1 MARGDGGLGTR
12 GRGWREGCLL
22 GFVVARG
29 AKEEG
34 FSCDGVEIMG
44 GGWRVE
50 ESGGWCGGREGAKV
64 GPRWE
69 MGGRPLPLSRGL

>member
-50 ESGGWCGGREGAKV
+50 ESGVVVAEGGEVEV
-64 GPRWE
+64 GQRAAAALTPR
-69 MGGRPLPLSRGL
+69 RL